1 MHRVNT
7 RDFKAHS
14 GKYTDMALVEPVI
27 IQKHN
32 RDSVVLIS
40 CNAYKTFEAMKE
52 ELEDLKLVAKIKKIK
67 ESNDYIGGEEAINR
81 LKQMANY
88 EE

>member
-1 MHRVNT
+1 MQTVST

-27 IQKHN
+27 IQKYN
-32 RDSVVLIS
+32 RYSLALIS
-40 CNAYKTFEAMKE
+40 YKAFKEFEAMKD
-52 ELEDLKLVAKIKKIK
+52 ELEDLKLLSQIEKIKKS
-67 ESNDYIGGEEAINR
+67 EDYVGGEEAIKR
-81 LKQMANY
+81 LQQMANY